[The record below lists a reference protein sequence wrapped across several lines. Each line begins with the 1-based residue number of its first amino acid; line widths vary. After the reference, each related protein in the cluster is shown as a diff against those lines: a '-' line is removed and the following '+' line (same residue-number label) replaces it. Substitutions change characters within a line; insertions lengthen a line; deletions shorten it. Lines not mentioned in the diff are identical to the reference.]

1 MTEDLVEN
9 VRLLQVIKLFAGPN
23 KGRHRKLLA
32 GQQFEKG
39 LEGNQCGNP
48 GNLPAGGFT
57 EDLVDF
63 AELRNAVVGQTEF
76 FDTVQVLLARTP
88 FDHFQLTS
96 DQRVPHRVFF
106 GGVVDKTLRIGLA
119 SHVLR
124 LLHAAL
130 LLGDFVLVMYCYG
143 PRNTPRIALLQQ
155 VIGVTRR
162 KIPRY
167 S

>member
-1 MTEDLVEN
+1 M
-9 VRLLQVIKLFAGPN
+9 
-23 KGRHRKLLA
+23 
-32 GQQFEKG
+32 
-39 LEGNQCGNP
+39 
-48 GNLPAGGFT
+48 
-57 EDLVDF
+57 
-63 AELRNAVVGQTEF
+63 GQTEF

-88 FDHFQLTS
+88 FNHFQLTS

-143 PRNTPRIALLQQ
+143 PRNTPSIAALQQ
-155 VIGVTRR
+155 VNSVVCG
-162 KIPRY
+162 KIPQL